1 MFISWILLH
10 LFQWNSCS
18 SGRNCGEG
26 KKWFEPS
33 FFRVANFRAKKYS
46 FFEKYSKKYRK
57 ISKIPWFIDIY
68 QYILKIS
75 KHIIKYRYF
84 WGSTYQISKYIIK
97 YRYFFNDISDYF
109 SEIFTDKILP
119 KILKI
124 LENNI
129 DNIDNNI
136 GKYWFQKYRI
146 PVFTV
151 GIFGYFRY
159 FIRYFSVFL
168 SVFFWEWKIPTFWIF
183 FSSIYRN
190 ILIIISIISINTDRY
205 FPVFRYFRYF
215 CRYFSV
221 FLGVHLSS
229 MYRFSMFFK
238 FKCSIFRFFF
248 SAFFLFFS
256 KRCYN

>member
-1 MFISWILLH
+1 MI
-10 LFQWNSCS
+10 
-18 SGRNCGEG
+18 
-26 KKWFEPS
+26 
-33 FFRVANFRAKKYS
+33 
-46 FFEKYSKKYRK
+46 YRH
-57 ISKIPWFIDIY
+57 IPI
-68 QYILKIS
+68 YILEIS
-75 KHIIKYRYF
+75 KHIIKYRHF

-109 SEIFTDKILP
+109 SGIFTDKILP

-168 SVFFWEWKIPTFWIF
+168 SIFFWEWKIPTFWIF
-183 FSSIYRN
+183 LSSIYRN

-229 MYRFSMFFK
+229 MYLIFFV
-238 FKCSIFRFFF
+238 FYRVPNFEIWCSFE
-248 SAFFLFFS
+248 
-256 KRCYN
+256 NM